1 MDSPETNELVVY
13 RKRREPTLGIVVSP
27 GKDSLG
33 LFSEDGKRY
42 EVEGKKLVLRAAV
55 RVSPD
60 LTDSERKLEMRKWR
74 RELEEK
80 KSSVDVETLW
90 ECVVDEMETVSFA
103 ELLDLYSGAGEVSG
117 SERLSLF
124 WAVDKNAVYL
134 ARAEDG
140 YAVRSREE
148 VSRTLRAAELR
159 EERERRRL
167 AAADWARS
175 VLEGGSPASPG
186 GDHLEFLEMIQG
198 YLVHLDG
205 YERAKEARD
214 FLHDV
219 GIREPE
225 AGVEFLIRTGFWEKD
240 DDCESKKISLGFRH
254 SARAVEEAEAVIG
267 AAPAFDGFSDRTDL
281 RVFSV
286 DSEGTRDIDD
296 AISLERGG
304 EEMTLGV
311 HISNVASAV
320 ERGGFLD
327 KGALSRS
334 ETVYFPEGSTDMF
347 PRRLV
352 SERLSLT
359 RGELR
364 PALSLFVS
372 FDAESLELLD
382 YRFENTLVRVS
393 ENLSYSAATGVFGSE
408 EWGRTLVDLA
418 RALRRGRIEKGA
430 FLVQLPELKIRVGSD
445 GSVSAEKDP
454 MNSPAHE
461 VVSECMILMNR
472 LAGDFF
478 AKNAVP
484 AAFRSQTRE
493 TDPEARELD
502 PADVLFPV
510 KVIRHLRP
518 SAVSL
523 EPAPHRSI
531 GVDSYV
537 QTTSPIRRYMDLLM
551 QRQLVCWLRGEG
563 VCYDGA
569 ELEDTN
575 MRVSLSTREIKNA
588 QRSRHRYWLVR
599 YLLQREVKGAKGY
612 VSSRGHRGFNVYIPE
627 FLIELPL
634 SNAGNRAFEIG
645 EEISVSL
652 WGMDPLRRRIRAT
665 PE

>member
-1 MDSPETNELVVY
+1 MDSPKINELVVY
-13 RKRREPTLGIVVSP
+13 RKRREPTLAIAVSLD
-27 GKDSLG
+27 GDSLR

-42 EVEGKKLVLRAAV
+42 EIERKKLVLTTAIP
-55 RVSPD
+55 VSPD
-60 LTDSERKLEMRKWR
+60 LTDPERKLEMRKRR

-80 KSSVDVETLW
+80 KASFDVETLW
-90 ECVVDEMETVSFA
+90 ECVVDERETVSFA
-103 ELLDLYSGAGEVSG
+103 ELLDLYSGAGQVSD

-134 ARAEDG
+134 GRTEDG

-148 VSRTLRAAELR
+148 VSRTIRAAELR
-159 EERERRRL
+159 EERERKKR
-167 AAADWARS
+167 AATDWARS
-175 VLEGGSPASPG
+175 VLEGGAPASLER
-186 GDHLEFLEMIQG
+186 DHLEFLEMVER
-198 YLVHLDG
+198 YLVDLDG
-205 YERAKEARD
+205 YERAKEAKD
-214 FLHDV
+214 FLYDI
-219 GIREPE
+219 GIRETE
-225 AGVEFLIRTGFWEKD
+225 AGVEFLIKTGFWEKD
-240 DDCESKKISLGFRH
+240 DDRESKKISLGFRH
-254 SARAVEEAEAVIG
+254 SRRAVEEARALLGTETSLE
-267 AAPAFDGFSDRTDL
+267 GFADRTDL

-286 DSEGTRDIDD
+286 DSEGTLDIDD
-296 AISLERGG
+296 AISLERSG
-304 EEMTLGV
+304 EEITLGV
-311 HISNVASAV
+311 HISNVASVVA
-320 ERGGFLD
+320 RGGFLD

-347 PRRLV
+347 PRELV
-352 SERLSLT
+352 GGKLSLT
-359 RGELR
+359 RGDLR
-364 PALSLFVS
+364 PALSLFAS
-372 FDAESLELLD
+372 FDCESLELLG
-382 YRFENTLVRVS
+382 YRFENTVVRVS
-393 ENLSYSAATGVFGSE
+393 ENLSYSRATEVFGSE
-408 EWGRTLVDLA
+408 EWGGTLAALA
-418 RALRRGRIEKGA
+418 ASLRRGRIEKGA
-430 FLVQLPELKIRVGSD
+430 FLVQLPELKIRVGGD
-445 GSVSAEKDP
+445 GAVSAEKDP

-484 AAFRSQTRE
+484 AVFRSQTRE
-493 TDPEARELD
+493 IDPEARELD

-510 KVIRHLRP
+510 KVIKHLKP

-523 EPAPHRSI
+523 VPEPHRSI

-537 QTTSPIRRYMDLLM
+537 QMTSPIRRYMDLLM

-563 VCYDGA
+563 VCYAGE

-575 MRVSLSTREIKNA
+575 MRVSLGTREIKNA

-599 YLLQREVKGAKGY
+599 YLLREGIRGATGY

-634 SNAGNRAFEIG
+634 SNAGNRVFEIG

-665 PE
+665 PD